1 MNLFSNTIRTPK
13 CRPYEYGSMTVEA
26 ALVLPILLIIFIA
39 VADFGR
45 VFYWSLALSNAARVG
60 AEYGA
65 IDTIHAADEAGM
77 AARAVIAASN
87 DIGVANIINGL
98 NCVGCSPGTTC
109 QFLPQTTANP
119 CLCLNIATMSESIM
133 ASCTASCNGIV
144 HFHVNVQCLAT
155 FRTISSYLGLPKI
168 DLIRTTRMRVQ

>member
-1 MNLFSNTIRTPK
+1 MNWVINTTRTSK
-13 CRPYEYGSMTVEA
+13 CRSGEYGSMTVEA

-65 IDTIHAADEAGM
+65 IDTIHAADEPGM
-77 AARAVIAASN
+77 AARAGIAASN

-98 NCVGCSPGTTC
+98 TCVGCSPGTTC

-119 CLCLNIATMSESIM
+119 CLCLNIATMTESIL
-133 ASCTASCNGIV
+133 ASCTATCPGIV
-144 HFHVNVQCLAT
+144 HFHVNVQCRAT
-155 FRTISSYLGLPKI
+155 FRTISSYLGLAPI
-168 DLIRTTRMRVQ
+168 TLIRSTRMRVQ